1 MKGLTIWRKGVIYAL
16 LTIGTMAMLMIS
28 GQPTEAGG
36 DEEWTTMTY
45 VLLAVS
51 AISFYLLGHFA
62 KKWDSE
68 DKSNKHH
75 DKD

>member
-1 MKGLTIWRKGVIYAL
+1 MKELTNWRKGVIYAL
-16 LTIGTMAMLMIS
+16 LAIGIVALLIIS

-36 DEEWTTMTY
+36 DGEWTTMSY
-45 VLLAVS
+45 VLLAIS

-68 DKSNKHH
+68 DKSNKRH